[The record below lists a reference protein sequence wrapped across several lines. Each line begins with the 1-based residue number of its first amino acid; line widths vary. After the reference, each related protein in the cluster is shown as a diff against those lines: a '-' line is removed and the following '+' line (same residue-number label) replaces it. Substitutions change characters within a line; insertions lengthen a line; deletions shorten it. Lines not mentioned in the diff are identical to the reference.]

1 MTGRYSA
8 AVIGGGSF
16 GTAIANIMAQNGH
29 DTRLW
34 MRNADLAAEIND
46 YHQNKDYLPGMDLSP
61 SLQAGSDLRVVVA
74 DVDLVFVAVPS
85 HSFRAVAR
93 DVARSIPASAAAIS
107 ATKGIET
114 DPFKLMSQVLAEELP
129 SHTLGAL
136 SGPNLAGEIVN
147 GDLTATVIA
156 SDSRELNAT
165 VQNLLHSK
173 SFRVYASH
181 DMYGVELGGALK
193 NVYAILAGLSAAR
206 GLGENT
212 RGMLITRSL
221 AEMSRFAVDLGANPL
236 TFLGL
241 SGVGDLIVTCSSPLS
256 RNYRVGYALG
266 SGMALDDILGELGQ
280 VAEGVNTLKT
290 MKEESERR
298 GIYMPLVSGLYD
310 LLYRRRSLEDTLD
323 GLMLADQ
330 IHDVEFLVRD

>member
-1 MTGRYSA
+1 MTERHSV

-34 MRNADLAAEIND
+34 MRNADLAAEINE
-46 YHQNKDYLPGMDLSP
+46 YNQNRDYLPGMDLCP
-61 SLQAGSDLRVVVA
+61 ALQAGTDLATAVA
-74 DVDLVFVAVPS
+74 NVELVFVAVPS
-85 HSFRAVAR
+85 HSFRNVTR
-93 DVARSIPASAAAIS
+93 QLVELIPADAAAVS

-114 DPFKLMSQVLAEELP
+114 DPFKLMSQVLVDELP
-129 SHTLGAL
+129 GHTLGAL
-136 SGPNLAGEIVN
+136 SGPNLAGEIVS

-156 SDSRELNAT
+156 SDSDKLNAI

-193 NVYAILAGLSAAR
+193 NVYAILAGLSAAL

-221 AEMSRFAVDLGANPL
+221 AEMSRFAVDHGANPL

-266 SGMALDDILGELGQ
+266 EGKELDDILADLGQ
-280 VAEGVNTLKT
+280 VAEGINTLKT
-290 MKEESERR
+290 MKTESEER

-310 LLYRRRSLEDTLD
+310 LLYRRRSLEETLD

-330 IHDVEFLVRD
+330 SHDVEFVVKE